1 MSDETD
7 TLPDASGS
15 QAPRTMTVRGAVFL
29 GVGAMVGAGIFA
41 LLGEAGAVAGS
52 AVWLSFLV
60 AGLIS
65 SLLGYAV
72 VKLGVRYPS
81 AGGILTYLIEGFG
94 NGRLVGIASWL
105 GYFSAILLVCA
116 MVAVSFGD
124 YAASLF
130 LGSDAAAAWNNV
142 FASAVVLAMAAL
154 NVVGVRGVDRVQ
166 SVIVIALL
174 AVFAVFIVAT
184 LTQLDPDL
192 LAPSGYPSL
201 RAILSSVALTF
212 FAYLGF
218 SVISFAAGDLPEP
231 ERNLP
236 RAMYV
241 ALGATTALYV
251 AISIGVFGTLTVAE
265 VTHYGATAVAEAARP
280 ALGDAGF
287 TAVTIAALLATS
299 SSVNAVLYASKGFT
313 GALAKAGQF
322 PPLFGERSRLGAHG
336 NLIDHHRA
344 HPDLRQPVRPE
355 FDRVGRQRRLVVG
368 LRPRGARRLSP
379 ASRDSRQHG
388 LAGGRRRRIG
398 ARPALLRDRHAA
410 QRRRHL
416 RRHRGHDRARGGAR
430 HRVEAAQGSP
440 PGQRLITH
448 RPRWVARAAGLQDR
462 QDRRGLLTRSLP
474 TSTPSRV
481 SRVFSTADK
490 NDAAARSTTP
500 RPGPG

>member
-142 FASAVVLAMAAL
+142 FASGIVLAMAAL

-322 PPLFGERSRLGAHG
+322 PPLFGERSQLGAHG
-336 NLIDHHRA
+336 NLIITTGLILIFVNLF
-344 HPDLRQPVRPE
+344 DLSSIAS
-355 FDRVGRQRRLVVG
+355 VGSAVSLSVFVLV
-368 LRPRGARRLSP
+368 
-379 ASRDSRQHG
+379 G
-388 LAGGRRRRIG
+388 LAGYRLRREIHANTGLLAAAVASSALVLLFFVIDTLRNDLGTFVAIVVMIGLAVVLDTVWKRRR
-398 ARPALLRDRHAA
+398 D
-410 QRRRHL
+410 
-416 RRHRGHDRARGGAR
+416 HR
-430 HRVEAAQGSP
+430 Q
-440 PGQRLITH
+440 
-448 RPRWVARAAGLQDR
+448 
-462 QDRRGLLTRSLP
+462 
-474 TSTPSRV
+474 V
-481 SRVFSTADK
+481 SA
-490 NDAAARSTTP
+490 
-500 RPGPG
+500 